1 MTTSSPPEYAIMRGP
16 LFRRWLLVWHTLY
29 IGGLLATLGV
39 ALWTTFGAWGW
50 REAALVA
57 IVAILIAVYTR
68 TFVFETRWPYPN
80 WFLILYYTFT
90 IALLAVATW
99 LNPVFIWA
107 VGMLFGQIFG
117 ILPPGLAIPGG
128 VAVLAVILLAS
139 NDWRLPGQFSWA
151 NALFIGVQIGG
162 MLLLYLYIY
171 HVFRTSQERAE
182 LVNELTAAT
191 EQLER
196 ARDAEAELAAL
207 RERERVARDLHDGLG
222 HSLVTLSVQLEAVQR
237 LYPVDPVRAS
247 AQIDEM
253 KQLTRDSMTQLRR
266 TLDGLRG
273 SQPLDEPLTI
283 ALQHLCVGLSNR
295 TGMVVTCD
303 AAPESNALRPAAA
316 EALWRVTQEALAN
329 AERHSDASVVT
340 VRLVAV
346 PNPSGNSA
354 AVSLTIDDNGKGVPP
369 AADTLPGHYGLRGMR
384 ERIEGLGG
392 SLRIENHQGTRI
404 TAELPLVYLT
414 STNR

>member
-39 ALWTTFGAWGW
+39 ALWTTFGDLGW
-50 REAALVA
+50 REAAMVA
-57 IVAILIAVYTR
+57 IVAILIAAYTR

-117 ILPPGLAIPGG
+117 ILPPGLALPGG

-139 NDWRLPGQFSWA
+139 NDWRLPDQFSWA

-162 MLLLYLYIY
+162 MMLLYLYIY

-182 LVNELTAAT
+182 LVNELTAAK
-191 EQLER
+191 EQLEL
-196 ARDAEAELAAL
+196 ARDAEAELATL

-222 HSLVTLSVQLEAVQR
+222 HSLVALSMQLEAVQR
-237 LYPVDPVRAS
+237 LYKVDPDRAS
-247 AQIDEM
+247 AMIEEM
-253 KQLTRDSMTQLRR
+253 KGLTLDSMANLRGAIE
-266 TLDGLRG
+266 GLRAPG
-273 SQPLDEPLTI
+273 RGNEPLSVALREL
-283 ALQHLCVGLSNR
+283 ALQ
-295 TGMVVTCD
+295 TGRGAGAVVTID
-303 AAPESNALRPAAA
+303 LDPAVDDLPPLLA
-316 EALWRVTQEALAN
+316 EAVWRVSQEALAN
-329 AERHSDASVVT
+329 IQRHAAA
-340 VRLVAV
+340 RHIELR
-346 PNPSGNSA
+346 A
-354 AVSLTIDDNGKGVPP
+354 AVSPAGLRLLIADDGIGLPP
-369 AADTLPGHYGLRGMR
+369 HAEQRPGHYGLRGIR
-384 ERIEGLGG
+384 ERVEGLGG
-392 SLRIENHQGTRI
+392 SLSLESAGGTRLTI
-404 TAELPLVYLT
+404 ELPLVHG
-414 STNR
+414 